1 MTSASPPAPSLT
13 IGDFAR
19 ATHVSV
25 KMLRHYHQIGLLEP
39 TAVDPHTGYRRY
51 TVEQIPIAQVIRRF
65 RAVGMPLE
73 RIGSVL
79 DAPDLATR
87 NRLIVEHLS
96 TLQAELTQTQ
106 SAVAALRDL
115 LEHPGASEPDEIS
128 QRRFAAAPSAVISA
142 VIDVRDATA
151 WYQGALGELYATLA
165 AQDVLSAGP
174 PGAIYADALFTR
186 ERGQATVFVPC
197 AGTVRPMGRV
207 AATVIPSAEL
217 AVIVHRGA
225 HQGIDRSY
233 GALADY
239 VARHELA
246 VDGPIREYYVVA
258 RHDTPDEP
266 QWRTEIGWPIFRT
279 GPAS

>member
-1 MTSASPPAPSLT
+1 MTSASPPTPTLS

-39 TAVDPHTGYRRY
+39 TAVDSHTGYRRY
-51 TVEQIPIAQVIRRF
+51 TTDQIPTAQVIRRF
-65 RAVGMPLE
+65 RAVDMPLD
-73 RIGSVL
+73 RIASVL

-87 NRLIVEHLS
+87 NRLIAEHLS
-96 TLQAELTQTQ
+96 TLQAELAQTQ

-115 LEHPGASEPDEIS
+115 LERPGASDQGTIS
-128 QRRFAAAPSAVISA
+128 QRRFAAAPAAVISE
-142 VIDVRDATA
+142 VIDVRDALA
-151 WYQGALGELYATLA
+151 WLQGALGELYATMA
-165 AQDVLSAGP
+165 AQDVLPAGP
-174 PGAIYADALFTR
+174 PGGIYADALFTR
-186 ERGQATVFVPC
+186 ERGQSTIFLPC
-197 AGTVRPMGRV
+197 AGTIRPIGRV
-207 AATVIPSAEL
+207 GATVIPAAEL
-217 AVIVHRGA
+217 AVITHRGA

-258 RHDTPDEP
+258 RHDTPNEE
-266 QWRTEIGWPIFRT
+266 QWRTEVGWPIFRT